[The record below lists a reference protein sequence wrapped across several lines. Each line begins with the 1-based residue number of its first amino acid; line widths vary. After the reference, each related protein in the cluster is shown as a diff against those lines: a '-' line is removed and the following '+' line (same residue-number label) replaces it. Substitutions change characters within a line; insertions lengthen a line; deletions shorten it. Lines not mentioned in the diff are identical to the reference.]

1 MNRAIVRFF
10 GLILVLYATLIG
22 FTSYWSV
29 FDAKGLRE
37 NVANRRPLLEQ
48 LRIHRGTIFARDGSV
63 IAISSAR
70 GAGSRRTYERSYP
83 QGLLWGNPVG
93 YSFLSRGQV
102 GVEKA
107 HNDQLVGVKSEFS
120 SILDQLQGQRQRGDD
135 LVTSLDP
142 AAQRAAVAQ
151 LAGRCGAVVAL
162 EPASGRVRA
171 MVSVPEYDPNDVRVS
186 PRFAAFNRNPL
197 SPLFNRVTQSG
208 YPPGSTFKVVTA
220 VAAIDSGKFTPTSV
234 LSGRSP
240 ITISGAPLS
249 NFAGEQYGDV
259 DLTTALTHSIN
270 TVWAQVGERI
280 GQRTLFKYM
289 RRFGFNSRP
298 PLDYPSD
305 QMRSSGAF
313 DGRRLLTER
322 DAVDV
327 GRIAIGQ
334 ERLEVTPM
342 QMAMVASAV
351 ANRGRLM
358 RPQLWDRLIDPD
370 GRTVRR
376 MKPSQQATVMST
388 RTAAAVAGMMA
399 NVVREGTGTAAALSG
414 INVAGKTGT
423 AQVGASPCGG
433 GAGLSQAW
441 FIGFAPVEA
450 PRVAV
455 AVTVE
460 RTTGQGGTIAA
471 PIAARVM
478 ETILRGTG

>member
-1 MNRAIVRFF
+1 VNRSIVRFF

-29 FDAKGLRE
+29 FDAKSLRE

-48 LRIHRGTIFARDGSV
+48 LKIKRGTIRADDGSV
-63 IAISSAR
+63 IAVSR
-70 GAGSRRTYERSYP
+70 PHGSGRRLVYERSYP
-83 QGLLWGNPVG
+83 QGALWGNPVG
-93 YSFLSRGQV
+93 YSFLNRGQV
-102 GVEKA
+102 GLERS
-107 HNDQLVGVKSEFS
+107 HNDQLVGNKSEFS
-120 SILDQLQGQRQRGDD
+120 SILDQLQGQGQEGDD

-142 AAQRAAVAQ
+142 AAQRLAVSE

-171 MVSVPEYDPNDVRVS
+171 MVSVPGYDPSQIPDAA
-186 PRFAAFNRNPL
+186 RFAAFNRNPL
-197 SPLFNRVTQSG
+197 SPLFNRATQSG

-220 VAAIDSGKFTPTSV
+220 VAAIDSGKFTPSSV

-240 ITISGAPLS
+240 ITISATPLS
-249 NFAGEQYGDV
+249 NFGGEQFGDI
-259 DLTTALTHSIN
+259 DLTTALTHSVN
-270 TVWAQVGERI
+270 TVWAQVGERL
-280 GQRTLFKYM
+280 GQSTLFKYM

-298 PLDYPSD
+298 PLDLPSD

-313 DGRRLLTER
+313 QGHRLLTEH
-322 DAVDV
+322 DPVDI

-334 ERLEVTPM
+334 ERLEVTPL

-351 ANRGRLM
+351 ANHGKLM
-358 RPQLWDRLIDPD
+358 RPQLWDRVVDPD

-376 MKPSQQATVMST
+376 MKPATQSTVMSAKT
-388 RTAAAVAGMMA
+388 SSEVGQMMA

-423 AQVGASPCGG
+423 AQVGPSPCGSG
-433 GAGLSQAW
+433 NQAW

-460 RTTGQGGTIAA
+460 RTAGQGGTIAA
-471 PIAARVM
+471 PIAKDVM
-478 ETILRGTG
+478 ETLLKGAHG